1 MIGRN
6 VKITTKAAISV
17 AFFFLPLGIMVFLIT
32 STSVASIQ
40 KDQNELKGIEVLR
53 PAISLMQIVPQYIR
67 LSIDGASGDLEYSRQ
82 YAENLLFELE
92 DKYERYFGREAII
105 VSPDYLLE
113 NWNQIS
119 DSRMRDQVLSAY
131 AQLVHDLCRLLVHA
145 ENISGLVTDSN
156 IENAYLIAAIVQ
168 DLPQAQERIISIS
181 NILRTME
188 NGELTQNQ
196 RNEIERHLGIL
207 TFSDLPRIQNRL
219 SSLETPKMV
228 IAGTEVSQSFED
240 HLRVCYS
247 SITLFSEDVEYIIST
262 PDSMV
267 QLATVSNTADYAHNA
282 IYQLQYNSLD
292 RLQVLIEGRIQSQ
305 QQYFIRV
312 LVITLAAI
320 AFALAVIVITLLN
333 IRRSTDNA
341 GRVFKALEN
350 NDLSVG
356 MDDLSQDEIGELMMW
371 LDAFVDKI
379 RQAFI
384 SFNENA
390 SMVSDA
396 VYDLSTSAQ
405 EISAT
410 ANEQSASVAEIV
422 STMENNKELS
432 AQVAAKTSEVADMAA
447 RTGELSLQGAAIR
460 DVNEKMMLDIRDQNA
475 KIIDEIRNLVDT
487 LSRVDESV
495 QLIDT
500 IADQTKLIAFNAALE
515 ASSSGEAGSR
525 FAVVAS
531 EIRRFADNVVESL
544 LEIKEK
550 IAELQNASQTLIS
563 GANEGA
569 ESIKSGY
576 NSMVEQKKVFENI
589 VEVSQDVAASS
600 SQISALSRQQELASA
615 QIFIALKEISAGV
628 NQFVIATASTSTTVD
643 SLNKMSVELK
653 NTLAKYQTKK
663 RSTI

>member
-6 VKITTKAAISV
+6 VKTITKAAISV
-17 AFFFLPLGIMVFLIT
+17 AFFFLPLVIMIFLFSSNFI
-32 STSVASIQ
+32 ASIQ

-53 PAISLMQIVPQYIR
+53 PAISLMQIVPQYVR
-67 LSIDGASGDLEYSRQ
+67 LSIDAASGDLGYSRQ
-82 YAENLLFELE
+82 YATDLLFELE
-92 DKYERYFGREAII
+92 EKYERYFGKEAII
-105 VSPDYLLE
+105 VSPDYLIE

-119 DSRMRDQVLSAY
+119 GSRTRDQVLSAY
-131 AQLVHDLCRLLVHA
+131 AQFVQDLCRLMVHV
-145 ENISGLVTDSN
+145 ENISGLVTDSDL
-156 IENAYLIAAIVQ
+156 ENAYLIAAIVQ
-168 DLPQAQERIISIS
+168 DLPQAQERIITIC
-181 NILRTME
+181 NIFRTME
-188 NGELTQNQ
+188 NGELVQSQ
-196 RNEIERHLGIL
+196 RNEIDRYLGIL

-219 SSLETPKMV
+219 SPL
-228 IAGTEVSQSFED
+228 SFED
-240 HLRVCYS
+240 LLRECYGT
-247 SITLFSEDVEYIIST
+247 ITLFSEDLKNIIST
-262 PDSMV
+262 PDSVV
-267 QLATVSNTADYAHNA
+267 QLATVSNTANNAHNA
-282 IYQLQYNSLD
+282 LFQLQYNSLD
-292 RLQVLIEGRIQSQ
+292 RLQTLIEDRIQSQ
-305 QQYFIRV
+305 ERRFNQLLV
-312 LVITLAAI
+312 LILVANAL
-320 AFALAVIVITLLN
+320 ALAVMVIMLLN

-341 GRVFKALEN
+341 ERVFKALLN

-356 MDDLSQDEIGELMMW
+356 MDDLSRDEIGELMLW
-371 LDAFVDKI
+371 LDAFIEKI

-384 SFNENA
+384 SFNESA

-432 AQVAAKTSEVADMAA
+432 AQVATKTSAVADMAA

-475 KIIDEIRNLVDT
+475 KIIDEIKNLVDT

-515 ASSSGEAGSR
+515 ASSSGEAGMR

-550 IAELQNASQTLIS
+550 IAELQNASQILIS

-663 RSTI
+663 RSTV